1 MFCPELFGRRI
12 YRAPIAF
19 AAFGFFLAL
28 LMFIVLFCSIHWSR
42 IVFLNFQRLP
52 SLNAGIFSSV
62 TYLYSVS
69 GLTPRYCEACLMF
82 ITSRESAAIN
92 VSLSTVGLWPSTRP
106 VEKSFC
112 LLCGRRLVE
121 PSYIWY

>member
-1 MFCPELFGRRI
+1 LERFSSIALMQLEPMSNPTIDFPEPNPNMPPALCLICLFPVARS
-12 YRAPIAF
+12 YRAEAAF
-19 AAFGFFLAL
+19 AAFGFFFAPPI
-28 LMFIVLFCSIHWSR
+28 FIVLFCSIHWSR
-42 IVFLNFQRLP
+42 IVFLNFQRFP

-92 VSLSTVGLWPSTRP
+92 V
-106 VEKSFC
+106 
-112 LLCGRRLVE
+112 
-121 PSYIWY
+121 